1 MTVDVAVWRCISAR
15 QVRPEQFTL
24 EPAQGSRMG
33 PDARQTFL
41 AAYRDSSS
49 AVTTGWA
56 RGDRAATERRDGDTW
71 VLNGVKKWIGNAT
84 WCNLIVVWG
93 RDEAYARPGARPRPR
108 GLRHTF
114 ATQTMI
120 DAYLAGRDP
129 ARTLTLLSVWLGHAN
144 PADTYWYLQRL

>member
-1 MTVDVAVWRCISAR
+1 MFGLRSVGTPSLAIS
-15 QVRPEQFTL
+15 F
-24 EPAQGSRMG
+24 GGHDG
-33 PDARQTFL
+33 PGHGAIAL
-41 AAYRDSSS
+41 PPNGA
-49 AVTTGWA
+49 
-56 RGDRAATERRDGDTW
+56 GDTW

-84 WCNLIVVWG
+84 WCDLIVVWG
-93 RDEAYARPGARPRPR
+93 RDETDARPGARPRPR

-120 DAYLAGRDP
+120 DAFLAGRDP